1 MLKIR
6 FLFFFLIAFSA
17 VAVSGQT
24 ARKPLPKTISGGVVN
39 SKAINLPKPEYPP
52 AAQSVRAAG
61 AVNVQVII
69 DENGDVISAEAASGH
84 PLLRAAAVRAAR
96 EAKFSPTKLSG
107 QPVKVT
113 GVIVYNFN
121 LAENYE
127 DKVEALTASMMLS
140 LLRLSASDAD
150 FEHMDKHF
158 QLQEMLNETAGDFSG
173 YAKELDSLKGF
184 KQMTPAK
191 RIETVNSLTSSVK
204 PKLNTAEAWQF
215 ELGEH
220 FGEFVARFML
230 SIRGEEFLPE
240 KFDQAAVKLNLAK
253 IKDLTYSAP
262 PDFPAAVLEKFK
274 EFAVFADKE
283 GLLSPENLEPLL
295 MKFIAIVE
303 TISPDLGK

>member
-1 MLKIR
+1 MFKIK

-17 VAVSGQT
+17 VAISGQT

-52 AAQSVRAAG
+52 AALSVRAAG
-61 AVNVQVII
+61 AVNVQVTI
-69 DENGDVISAEAASGH
+69 DENGDVISAEVASGH
-84 PLLRAAAVRAAR
+84 PLLREAAVQAAR
-96 EAKFSPTKLSG
+96 QAKFSPTKLSG

-140 LLRLSASDAD
+140 LLRLSASHAD

-158 QLQEMLNETAGDFSG
+158 QLQEMLNDAPADFPG
-173 YAKELDSLKGF
+173 YAKELDSLKSF

-191 RIETVNSLTSSVK
+191 RIEIVNSLASSVK
-204 PKLNTAEAWQF
+204 SKLNAAEAWQF

-262 PDFPAAVLEKFK
+262 PEFPVAVLEKFK

-283 GLLSPENLEPLL
+283 QTLTPENLEPMM
-295 MKFIAIVE
+295 MKFMAIVE
-303 TISPDLGK
+303 TISPDSGK